1 MLNYFI
7 TKISFICSLLTIL
20 LLHSVSAGRVDTIE
34 RPIGRVRVERDT
46 YVCEGDE
53 GIDNFNICLKKYDS
67 NLLDYRI
74 SFESYFDVF

>member
-1 MLNYFI
+1 M
-7 TKISFICSLLTIL
+7 
-20 LLHSVSAGRVDTIE
+20 
-34 RPIGRVRVERDT
+34 ERDT